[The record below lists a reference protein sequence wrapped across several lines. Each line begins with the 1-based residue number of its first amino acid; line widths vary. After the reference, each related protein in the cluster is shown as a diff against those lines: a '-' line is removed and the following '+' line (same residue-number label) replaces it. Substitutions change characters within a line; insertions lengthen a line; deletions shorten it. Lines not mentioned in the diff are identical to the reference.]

1 MSPTGIVG
9 ALFQLAAG
17 DGGEGAGA
25 AVPPTAPHGVILR
38 LPAMGGEPSFP
49 GMIDPAP
56 SDHVDRVRDVFED
69 WAARGRAEGMAERH
83 GAFVRPVF
91 ERLPLPPDGTYLDIG
106 CGNGYTV
113 RWAAAAMPD
122 GRAVGLD
129 VSPGMIE
136 RARELSGDLPNAR
149 FHVAAFP
156 DDHPVPAGSCD
167 VIFSMEAFY
176 YLPDLGAGLAEV
188 RRLLRPGGVF
198 ACQTDYYEENT
209 ASHAWTEDT
218 GVEMTLLGES
228 GWREAFEDRG
238 LEVMDQFR
246 VRLSPEEASE
256 PWHVEEGSLVTL
268 GRRPG

>member
-1 MSPTGIVG
+1 
-9 ALFQLAAG
+9 
-17 DGGEGAGA
+17 
-25 AVPPTAPHGVILR
+25 
-38 LPAMGGEPSFP
+38 MGGEPSFP
-49 GMIDPAP
+49 GMTDPAP
-56 SDHVDRVRDVFED
+56 SDHVDRVRDVFEN

-228 GWREAFEDRG
+228 GWREAFEDQG
-238 LEVMDQFR
+238 LEVVDQFR